1 MARGVEGREKGVR
14 HHLPERPEGCFAQMV
29 PDTFFPGGAWLGRL
43 ARVGR
48 SAARR
53 CAAVHGDQ
61 QGQITILTVFAVLL
75 LTIVLGMVMKAGHQV
90 DDKIRMQNAA
100 DAAAY
105 SGGAVLARGVNTLAF
120 TNHLLSDVFALTAF
134 MREARDRHAES
145 CVPPILGAWNEQG
158 GVLAGSGFP
167 KFDRLGMAI
176 TEKVPR
182 EQQLVTAYS
191 EWASAASARVLPMLE
206 EILAQELIPRY
217 QRAVVEA
224 FPDIAQTAVMEVA
237 RESSE
242 PDHGR
247 GPMLGALW
255 RTDGQVVGGA
265 IEMFDRTL
273 PAIDPVTDPLL
284 DRQRYVSKARSQR
297 RSLARRYLS
306 DWNREAMY
314 AFDREAEMS
323 QFGNLWRSFTCGQL
337 ERLLEVEY
345 RESNLP
351 MLIGSEPLETP
362 DPAAAL
368 AEDYTF
374 VAVVYWKK
382 RPVELARVFASPVE
396 GDQTAFAQVRL
407 FVPRARLIWKWY
419 RPGWSPTPIGGVPG
433 EFPPLPGEVAPEDG
447 SQGQGRWIVGRQSVP
462 TGWNLLNQH
471 WTCQLV
477 PATGPNLDVI
487 LQTLPPL
494 PEFAT
499 AGIVLPSLGPLTNDD
514 ITQISI
520 H

>member
-1 MARGVEGREKGVR
+1 MPGSESALRRYLPAAGPPARK
-14 HHLPERPEGCFAQMV
+14 
-29 PDTFFPGGAWLGRL
+29 DGARLHCIGRL
-43 ARVGR
+43 AR
-48 SAARR
+48 SAVRR
-53 CAAVHGDQ
+53 GAALNADQ
-61 QGQITILTVFAVLL
+61 QGQITILTVFAVLML
-75 LTIVLGMVMKAGHQV
+75 VIVLGMVMHAGYQV

-105 SGGAVLARGVNTLAF
+105 SGGVVLARGMNTLAF
-120 TNHLLSDVFALTAF
+120 TNHLLCDVFALTAF

-145 CVPPILGAWNEQG
+145 YVPPILEAWDEQG
-158 GVLAGSGFP
+158 SVLAGAGFP

-176 TEKVPR
+176 TQKVPR
-182 EQQLVTAYS
+182 EQQLVSAYS
-191 EWASAASARVLPMLE
+191 EWAAAVSARVLPMLE
-206 EILAQELIPRY
+206 EILAEELIPRY

-224 FPDIAQTAVMEVA
+224 FPDIAQTAAMEVA
-237 RESSE
+237 RQSSS

-265 IEMFDRTL
+265 VEVVDRTL
-273 PAIDPVTDPLL
+273 PAIDPVGDLLL
-284 DRQRYVSKARSQR
+284 DRQHYISAARRQR
-297 RSLARRYLS
+297 RSLAQRYLN
-306 DWNREAMY
+306 DWNAEAMY
-314 AFDREAEMS
+314 FFDREAKMS

-337 ERLLEVEY
+337 EHLLEVEY
-345 RESNLP
+345 PQANLP
-351 MLIGSEPLETP
+351 MLIGSVPLETA
-362 DPAAAL
+362 DPAAVL
-368 AEDYTF
+368 ADDYTF

-407 FVPRARLIWKWY
+407 FVPRPRLIWMWY

-433 EFPPLPGEVAPEDG
+433 EFPPLPGESAPEGG
-447 SQGQGRWIVGRQSVP
+447 SPGEGRWIVGRQGVP
-462 TGWNLLNQH
+462 TGWDLLNQH

-477 PATGPNLDVI
+477 PATGPNLEVI

-494 PEFAT
+494 AEFAN
-499 AGIVLPSLGPLTNDD
+499 AGIELPSLGPLTTDE

>member
-1 MARGVEGREKGVR
+1 VR
-14 HHLPERPEGCFAQMV
+14 HVVR
-29 PDTFFPGGAWLGRL
+29 
-43 ARVGR
+43 R
-48 SAARR
+48 SAA
-53 CAAVHGDQ
+53 VHSDQ
-61 QGQITILTVFAVLL
+61 QGQITILTVFAVLM
-75 LTIVLGMVMKAGHQV
+75 LTIVLGMVMNAGHHV

-105 SGGAVLARGVNTLAF
+105 SGGVVLARGMNTLAF
-120 TNHLLSDVFALTAF
+120 TNHLLCDVFALTAF
-134 MREARDRHAES
+134 MREARDRNAES
-145 CVPPILGAWNEQG
+145 FVPSILGAWNEQG

-176 TEKVPR
+176 TQKVPR
-182 EQQLVTAYS
+182 EQQLVASYG

-217 QRAVVEA
+217 QRAVLEA
-224 FPDIAQTAVMEVA
+224 FPDMAQQAAMEVA
-237 RESSE
+237 RESSQ

-247 GPMLGALW
+247 GPMLAALW

-265 IEMFDRTL
+265 IEVVDRTL
-273 PAIDPVTDPLL
+273 PAIDPVSDLLL
-284 DRQRYVSKARSQR
+284 DRQHYISQARSQR
-297 RSLARRYLS
+297 RSLARRYLN

-314 AFDREAEMS
+314 VFDREAKMS

-345 RESNLP
+345 PQSNLP
-351 MLIGSEPLETP
+351 MLIGSEPLEAP

-374 VAVVYWKK
+374 VAVAYWKK
-382 RPVELARVFASPVE
+382 RPVALARVFDSPVE

-407 FVPRARLIWKWY
+407 FVPRSRLVWIWH
-419 RPGWSPTPIGGVPG
+419 RPNWSPTPIGGVPG
-433 EFPPLPGEVAPEDG
+433 EFRTLPGETDPGGPRGE
-447 SQGQGRWIVGRQSVP
+447 GRWIVGRQGVP
-462 TGWNLLNQH
+462 TSWNLLNQH

-477 PATGPNLDVI
+477 PATGPNLEVI

-494 PEFAT
+494 PEFAD
-499 AGIVLPSLGPLTNDD
+499 ADIQLPSLGPLTNDD